1 MAGRRT
7 GPKTSPV
14 QRAHDADCK
23 SQKAIAK
30 ANEESAKAIKVRD
43 KALDKFM
50 GHAEALGNKLLQ
62 TQSPGKRVITDG
74 LAVFGSVSSFE
85 VMNLGI
91 RALAEW
97 SKETEGE
104 KGWIYKRVAYLQSM
118 PGVLGAI
125 FYLFDYLNQSAQ
137 HEASAKAIAAT
148 PEGKEP
154 PMPHVTSDLSLGF
167 AKWSAMLVNLGLG
180 NLARAIRYSV
190 SEDIDEQR
198 IKSEVIG
205 QQDDRI
211 KALEAEKAAAIAEAR
226 KEAEGLRAE
235 LQRARAGQR

>member
-1 MAGRRT
+1 MPNRRR

-14 QRAHDADCK
+14 QRQHNANCTAEK
-23 SQKAIAK
+23 AIQKANA
-30 ANEESAKAIKVRD
+30 ESEKELK
-43 KALDKFM
+43 KKETALGKFK
-50 GHAEALGNKLLQ
+50 GHAEALGNKILQ
-62 TQSPGKRVITDG
+62 TQSPDKRLMTDG
-74 LAVFGSVSSFE
+74 LAVFGSVTSFE

-125 FYLFDYLNQSAQ
+125 FYLFDYLNQSAK

-154 PMPHVTSDLSLGF
+154 PVPHITSDLSLGF

-211 KALEAEKAAAIAEAR
+211 KALEAEKAAAVAEAR
-226 KEAEGLRAE
+226 KEVEGLRAE